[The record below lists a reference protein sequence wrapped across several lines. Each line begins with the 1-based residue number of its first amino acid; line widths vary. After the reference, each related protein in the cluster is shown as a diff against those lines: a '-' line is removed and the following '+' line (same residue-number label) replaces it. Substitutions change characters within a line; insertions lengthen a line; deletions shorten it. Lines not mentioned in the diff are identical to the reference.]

1 MALSRRLLLAAG
13 VTAPITARAAGQ
25 QSSPAAQPTPLTA
38 GIMLPLTGAYALI
51 GDECARGIQLA
62 ADDINE
68 AGGIAGKPL
77 ALIHNDVSAQ
87 AQAGDAAK
95 SLIAAHASF
104 LLGTGTSA
112 LSYPASA
119 AAELAQEPYIELTA
133 TADGITTRGFKF
145 LLRTCQTTSMI
156 AATAAAAISARLKT
170 QKLGLLFNTGAT
182 SGAIAAAA
190 IAAFKAQKIDPL
202 LVIGYPEAIADLH
215 EPVGRMRRAGIQILL
230 HAGGADDVLLLFQA
244 MQDTKWQPASIFGC
258 ADGYTNRDTAYAIG
272 TPFDGVFAIGA
283 PFYPPR
289 AAYLADA
296 YQNRYGMAPR
306 SAESLTAYVGAKLV
320 FDTLNQ
326 TQGDPT
332 KLLDTLRSTNI
343 PPGTL
348 ANNFGAAFDK
358 SGQNTRSF
366 AILQQWHSLNLSIV
380 S

>member
-13 VTAPITARAAGQ
+13 VAAPITARAAGQ
-25 QSSPAAQPTPLTA
+25 PSSPAAPATPLTA
-38 GIMLPLTGAYALI
+38 GIMLPLTGPYALI

-77 ALIHNDVSAQ
+77 TLIQNDVPAQ

-95 SLIAAHASF
+95 NLIAAHAAF

-112 LSYPASA
+112 LSYPGSA

-145 LLRTCQTTSMI
+145 LLRTCQTTAMI
-156 AATAAAAISARLKT
+156 AGTATTAIASRLKG

-190 IAAFKAQKIDPL
+190 LAAFKTQNINPL
-202 LVIGYPEAIADLH
+202 LVIGYPEFTPDLH

-244 MQDTKWQPASIFGC
+244 MQDTNWQPASIFGC

-296 YQNRYGMAPR
+296 YQNRYGMLPR
-306 SAESLTAYVGAKLV
+306 SPESLTAYVGAKLV

-332 KLLDTLRSTNI
+332 KLLDTLRTTNI

-366 AILQQWHSLNLSIV
+366 AILQQWHSLSLSAV
-380 S
+380 G